1 MIYPDYN
8 NCLVNLSCSILK
20 EFRIEN
26 NNTLKMFDKLLEKK
40 YKNIVVLV
48 LDGMGKCILD
58 NNLSKDGFFNSH
70 LVGTYSSVFPP
81 TTVAAITSID
91 SGKYPNESCYLG
103 WDCYYEEIDK
113 TVSVFT
119 NCEACTNIQA
129 AEYNVASTLRPYES
143 IIDKINKNGGHAY
156 RVTPYVEPYPDK
168 FADICKNI
176 ELLCKKSEK
185 KYIYSYF
192 NEPDYTMHIN
202 GCYSDSSIEVLQN
215 LENQVKSLC
224 DKLED
229 TLFIITADHGHI
241 DTQNINIFDYP
252 KLSNCLKRIPSIEPR
267 AVNFF
272 VKEDK
277 LKEFEEEFNKNFKD
291 KFNLMPKEEV
301 IKTKLF
307 GLGDNH
313 EKFSSMIGD
322 YLAVAV
328 SDMAIFNNEEEK
340 SKFIGGHAGIT
351 EDEMIIPFIAIDT
364 DLDKI

>member
-1 MIYPDYN
+1 
-8 NCLVNLSCSILK
+8 
-20 EFRIEN
+20 
-26 NNTLKMFDKLLEKK
+26 
-40 YKNIVVLV
+40 
-48 LDGMGKCILD
+48 
-58 NNLSKDGFFNSH
+58 
-70 LVGTYSSVFPP
+70 
-81 TTVAAITSID
+81 
-91 SGKYPNESCYLG
+91 
-103 WDCYYEEIDK
+103 
-113 TVSVFT
+113 
-119 NCEACTNIQA
+119 
-129 AEYNVASTLRPYES
+129 
-143 IIDKINKNGGHAY
+143 
-156 RVTPYVEPYPDK
+156 
-168 FADICKNI
+168 
-176 ELLCKKSEK
+176 
-185 KYIYSYF
+185 
-192 NEPDYTMHIN
+192 MHIN
-202 GCYSDSSIEVLQN
+202 GCYSDISIEVLQN

-307 GLGDNH
+307 GPVDNH

-328 SDMAIFNNEEEK
+328 SDMAIFNNEEDK
-340 SKFIGGHAGIT
+340 SKFIGGHAGLT
-351 EDEMIIPFIAIDT
+351 EGEMIIPFIAIDT